1 MKQTTI
7 PIKPDARV
15 MVKCGGD
22 LSVEGIDTATLI
34 VIVDHG
40 EGLRMKEENGT
51 FRITADSDCR
61 VLLPRSVTVTIE
73 KVGGDAT
80 ISNLI
85 GRVVV
90 GKVGDNLKLEKIG
103 GGSIESV
110 GSDCL
115 ITDTEGEIEIARIGD
130 SLTAENIQGLQA
142 GSVGS
147 DARFKNINA
156 KLDVTAGDEISI
168 QVAKPD
174 LPEIRAKA
182 GSDIH
187 LFVVPEA
194 QGQLNLSSGGE
205 DIIVHAGGQD
215 AELAQGSF
223 SILLGEGGSMVSFTA
238 GDAIRVTDR
247 ESPQWD
253 EERPVWSDDHWKDF
267 GIQIEQRVKEGL
279 KLAEDA
285 MEHAARQ
292 ARMAGRH
299 AGKQVDRAMR
309 DLEERGFNALKGRK
323 VVGFSTEEEKPAGKS
338 SKTGPSDEER
348 MLVLRMLQEKK
359 ITVEEAEKLLTALDR

>member
-51 FRITADSDCR
+51 FRINADSDCR
-61 VLLPRSVTVTIE
+61 VLLPSSVIVTIE

-80 ISNLI
+80 ISNLF

-90 GKVGDNLKLEKIG
+90 GKVGDCLKMEKVG

-110 GSDCL
+110 GGDCL
-115 ITDTEGEIEIARIGD
+115 ILGAEGEIEIARVGD
-130 SLTAENIQGLQA
+130 SLTAQDVLGLQA

-147 DARFKNINA
+147 DAHLKNVRA
-156 KLDVTAGDEISI
+156 KLDVTAGDDIII
-168 QVAKPD
+168 QVARPD

-182 GSDIH
+182 GSDVNLH
-187 LFVVPEA
+187 VPSEA

-205 DIIVHAGGQD
+205 DIVVHAGGQD
-215 AELAQGSF
+215 AELEE
-223 SILLGEGGSMVSFTA
+223 SILTLPLGGGGASVSLTA
-238 GDAIRVTDR
+238 GDAILVTDR
-247 ESPQWD
+247 ESPEWEDDRQD
-253 EERPVWSDDHWKDF
+253 WSDDHWKDF
-267 GIQIEQRVKEGL
+267 GIQIEQRVKDGL

-285 MEHAARQ
+285 MEHAAHQ

-299 AGKQVDRAMR
+299 ASKQVDQAMR
-309 DLEERGFNALKGRK
+309 NLEERGFNALKGRK
-323 VVGFSTEEEKPAGKS
+323 VVGFSTSDVKS
-338 SKTGPSDEER
+338 ASKTSRQGPSDEER
-348 MLVLRMLQEKK
+348 MLVLRMLQDKK